1 MNVNVILFNIRLKP
15 EQAKHPH
22 ERMAQTMDKALK
34 MPEVFWSHDLEG
46 QVYWKNWDEEIAR
59 WHR

>member
-1 MNVNVILFNIRLKP
+1 
-15 EQAKHPH
+15 
-22 ERMAQTMDKALK
+22 MAQTMDKALK